1 MRSLRFESFCHDW
14 VVEVEG
20 HFGRIYNWGTL
31 RWVLRRASRLGAQ
44 HGYNVIVSGHPWV
57 PKAKARGG
65 VTVLYPAGMSF
76 NQQSVRMAIGLEDQP
91 QVFRVR
97 KAKVVSARPTL
108 DLGSVTERV
117 HQV

>member
-44 HGYNVIVSGHPWV
+44 HGYNVIVSGQSWV
-57 PKAKARGG
+57 PKAKARGV
-65 VTVLYPAGMSF
+65 VTVLHPASLSF
-76 NQQSVRMAIGLEDQP
+76 NQQSDRMAIGLEDQP

-97 KAKVVSARPTL
+97 KAKVVSARPTP
-108 DLGSVTERV
+108 DLGV
-117 HQV
+117 